1 MITMV
6 VHMRVK
12 PENVAA
18 FEAIVTSVRD
28 QTRANEPGVIYYDF
42 AKSVKEPDTY
52 VAIEV
57 YRDVAAQQSHMQTEW
72 VKSSIPK
79 TMRLIEG
86 KVEVKQYVSPG
97 AEPVPPEKLTMA

>member
-6 VHMRVK
+6 AHMRVK
-12 PENVAA
+12 PENATA
-18 FEAIVTSVRD
+18 YEAILTYVRD
-28 QTRANEPGVIYYDF
+28 QTRAHEPGVIYYDF
-42 AKSVKEPDTY
+42 AKSVKEPNLY
-52 VAIEV
+52 LVVEV

-79 TMRLIEG
+79 SIALFDGRPDI
-86 KVEVKQYVSPG
+86 KQYVSPG